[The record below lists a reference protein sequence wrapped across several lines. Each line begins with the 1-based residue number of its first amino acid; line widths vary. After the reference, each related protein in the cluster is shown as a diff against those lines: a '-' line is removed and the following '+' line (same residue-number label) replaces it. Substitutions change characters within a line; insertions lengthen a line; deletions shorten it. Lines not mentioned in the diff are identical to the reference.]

1 MYQLLKIEWFKI
13 KGFVTFW
20 ILTGLFAVLLPL
32 FNYQFSSGMMQMGG
46 GAIPV
51 SYGFPGVWSNFGFWA
66 SWFVF
71 FIAFVVIILVT
82 NEYRY
87 RTNRQNII
95 DGWTRMQAFH
105 AKCLL
110 IITLAI
116 VTTLYVGIWCIIF
129 GAAYSN
135 TGFTFF
141 TQDIDKLFY
150 FFILCLNYYGFAMM
164 LSFLFRRSGLAIGI
178 FMLYAFI
185 FENIAKAYLNWQIK
199 GSLPGNLLP
208 LQTSDELLPFPLM
221 RQAESLAY
229 RGATPP
235 GNSTYVI
242 VSVVY
247 IVLYYI
253 IARYR
258 LLKSDW

>member
-1 MYQLLKIEWFKI
+1 MYRLIRIEWFKI

-32 FNYQFSSGMMQMGG
+32 FNYQFSSSMVRVGG
-46 GAIPV
+46 TV
-51 SYGFPGVWSNFGFWA
+51 SLSYGFPGVWSNFGFWS
-66 SWFVF
+66 SWFVL

-105 AKCLL
+105 AKCLVVFL
-110 IITLAI
+110 LAI
-116 VTTLYVGIWCIIF
+116 ATTIYVGMWCIIF

-135 TGFTFF
+135 TGFAFF
-141 TQDIDKLFY
+141 TQDIEKLFY

-164 LSFLFRRSGLAIGI
+164 LSFLLKRSGLTIGI
-178 FMLYAFI
+178 FMLYALI
-185 FENIAKAYLNWQIK
+185 FEFVAKQFINLQLTRSFI
-199 GSLPGNLLP
+199 GNFFP
-208 LQTSDELLPFPLM
+208 LQTSDELLPFSLM
-221 RQAESLAY
+221 KQAEAVAY
-229 RGATPP
+229 KGASPP
-235 GNSTYVI
+235 ENSTYVI
-242 VSVVY
+242 VSIVY

-253 IARYR
+253 ISRYR

>member
-1 MYQLLKIEWFKI
+1 MYQLIKIEWFKI
-13 KGFVTFW
+13 RGFITFW

-46 GAIPV
+46 AIPV
-51 SYGFPGVWSNFGFWA
+51 SYSFPGVWSNFGFWA

-110 IITLAI
+110 ILKLAL

-135 TGFTFF
+135 TGFAFF
-141 TQDIDKLFY
+141 TQDIEKLFY

-185 FENIAKAYLNWQIK
+185 FENIAKAYLNWQVK
-199 GSLPGNLLP
+199 SSLPGNLLP
-208 LQTSDELLPFPLM
+208 LQASDELLPFPLM
-221 RQAESLAY
+221 RQAEAVAY
-229 RGATPP
+229 KGAVPP
-235 GNSTYVI
+235 ENSTYVI
-242 VSVVY
+242 VSIIY